1 VPTGKPTFPLTT
13 TSFSSSAGKR
23 VPGASIEEMP
33 CSVRTT
39 SGVPAGIVTPN
50 AVSTAR
56 KARLAIPI
64 QIKVCLFIYP
74 NMRHDV
80 ALVYWTLVVPTK
92 EASIEVALLCCL
104 LHLASIKIVV
114 TFDYADLGCEFAE
127 LGLLWTLRCADSRTA
142 PEIVFGHGLLDSSCA
157 ANRDA
162 GTYIATS
169 RAMRMAT

>member
-1 VPTGKPTFPLTT
+1 MPTGKPTFPLTT

-23 VPGASIEEMP
+23 VPGASIEAMP

-50 AVSTAR
+50 AVSTTR

-64 QIKVCLFIYP
+64 QIKVCLFIFQCAGRP
-74 NMRHDV
+74 VPSLLDFGRTNQRSRRRSS
-80 ALVYWTLVVPTK
+80 LTLPSTPSCRCRDRNSARLS
-92 EASIEVALLCCL
+92 ELL
-104 LHLASIKIVV
+104 
-114 TFDYADLGCEFAE
+114 AE
-127 LGLLWTLRCADSRTA
+127 LSLLSNLRCADSRTA
-142 PEIVFGHGLLDSSCA
+142 PEIVFDHGLLDSSCA

-169 RAMRMAT
+169 RAMRIAT

>member
-74 NMRHDV
+74 NMGHDV

-104 LHLASIKIVV
+104 LHLAGVEIVV
-114 TFDYADLGCEFAE
+114 ALGAKDLEWMRFQ
-127 LGLLWTLRCADSRTA
+127 
-142 PEIVFGHGLLDSSCA
+142 GLLDSSCA
-157 ANRDA
+157 PDRDA

-169 RAMRMAT
+169 RAIRMAM

>member
-50 AVSTAR
+50 AVSTTR

-64 QIKVCLFIYP
+64 QIKVCLFIYS
-74 NMRHDV
+74 NVRDDLC
-80 ALVYWTLVVPTK
+80 LVYWTLDVPK
-92 EASIEVALLCCL
+92 SERQIPLHCRPLQLVGVEVIIAHGYPNLSGASSPSSACFRIFAAL
-104 LHLASIKIVV
+104 IR
-114 TFDYADLGCEFAE
+114 
-127 LGLLWTLRCADSRTA
+127 GLRLK
-142 PEIVFGHGLLDSSCA
+142 
-157 ANRDA
+157 
-162 GTYIATS
+162 
-169 RAMRMAT
+169 